1 MNPVG
6 MQGVIQQMKVL
17 ATQAGGTPAKAAT
30 AASGTGGFGQAMRAS
45 LDRINDMQQ
54 AATGEAQAF
63 QAGKPGVAL
72 YDVMIDTQEARAASG
87 FCLICAWVVRELAT
101 ACPASCNAGCGAG
114 RPRGALPDNCTS
126 TLSSEASAPVA
137 PSGPGTAVPMS
148 RSAPGIAGFT
158 GPYSTSTI
166 AASTKPPARE
176 NVSPLPASTR

>member
-30 AASGTGGFGQAMRAS
+30 AGSGTGGFGQAMRAS

-72 YDVMIDTQEARAASG
+72 YDVMIDTQEASLAFQMG
-87 FCLICAWVVRELAT
+87 VQVRNRLV
-101 ACPASCNAGCGAG
+101 NAYKEVM
-114 RPRGALPDNCTS
+114 NMQ
-126 TLSSEASAPVA
+126 V
-137 PSGPGTAVPMS
+137 
-148 RSAPGIAGFT
+148 
-158 GPYSTSTI
+158 
-166 AASTKPPARE
+166 
-176 NVSPLPASTR
+176 